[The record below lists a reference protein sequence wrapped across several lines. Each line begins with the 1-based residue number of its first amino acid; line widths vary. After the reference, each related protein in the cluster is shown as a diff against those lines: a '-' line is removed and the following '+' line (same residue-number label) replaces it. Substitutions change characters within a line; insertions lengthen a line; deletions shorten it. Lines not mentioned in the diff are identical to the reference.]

1 MSRQKKLKKTL
12 IVGCSCPKCRA
23 VESLIA
29 KEQLTDEFTIIEY
42 ESHRDEVEKLAPNAK
57 SLPIL
62 IDNGLVIDNFGDVLR
77 TVRNMI

>member
-1 MSRQKKLKKTL
+1 M
-12 IVGCSCPKCRA
+12 
-23 VESLIA
+23 
-29 KEQLTDEFTIIEY
+29 KEELTDEFTIIEY
-42 ESHRDEVEKLAPNAK
+42 ESHKDEVEKLAPNAR